1 MNAVPNHLHEL
12 RLPGFLGLSLHV
24 SWYSIS
30 SDLHTGHVS
39 VICRQDVGSDTA
51 SVIVLVL
58 IINLFTWL
66 ASFRK

>member
-1 MNAVPNHLHEL
+1 MNVVPNHLHE
-12 RLPGFLGLSLHV
+12 LPGFLGLSLHV

-58 IINLFTWL
+58 INLFTWL